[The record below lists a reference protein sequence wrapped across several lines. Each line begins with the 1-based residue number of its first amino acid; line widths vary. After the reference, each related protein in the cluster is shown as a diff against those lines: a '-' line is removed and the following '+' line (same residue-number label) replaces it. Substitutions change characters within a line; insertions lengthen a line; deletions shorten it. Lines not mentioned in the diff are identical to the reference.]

1 MRRDKEKI
9 KSLVKKLGITL
20 AVMLLLFILHLVSY

>member
-20 AVMLLLFILHLVSY
+20 AAMLLLFILHLVSY